1 MQTNVIST
9 NKVSAEDAQNAIKT
23 ILRYI
28 GENPSDDRLLHTP
41 RRVIE
46 TCDQI
51 FNGYRES
58 ADAVL
63 NCKHE
68 MKALSSNPIII
79 KDIDFHSIC
88 EHHLL
93 PFSGKITVAYEPSEK
108 IVGIGKIRKIVE
120 IFSKRLQ
127 IQERITAQICETI
140 FSSDLKP
147 QGVAVFINAIH
158 SCSYV
163 KDRLS
168 TQSSLTTMHFCGSLN
183 NREAQKNLITMI

>member
-1 MQTNVIST
+1 MQTNIIST
-9 NKVSAEDAQNAIKT
+9 NKVSVEEAQNAIKT

-28 GENPSDDRLLHTP
+28 GENPSDDRLLDTP

-51 FNGYRES
+51 FNGYKES
-58 ADAVL
+58 ADTVL

-140 FSSDLKP
+140 CNSDLKP